1 MSSSRALHPATAL
14 RDVIAISVIVM
25 FGVLPFPEDVFRAE
39 GVVLVFA
46 LLPAALMP
54 LRRRL
59 PLSVLAACLAC
70 VVGAAVVGT
79 LSPGALVAVALSS
92 FAVAAGMT
100 RSLGIPVVAA
110 TVVTVFLVNSVP
122 LDGELFDSRA
132 LQFVLL
138 IVVSGAIGDAVRS
151 RRAFADAMRER
162 AERAERGREDEARR
176 RVAEERVRLARDLH
190 DVVAHQISVISLQ
203 AGVATSAM
211 DSRPEQA
218 REALASVRAAARTAL
233 TDIGTLM
240 SLLRDGEDEMRG
252 ARRPQA
258 GLAMLD
264 ELIERFR
271 GDGLEVEL
279 HREGALSSIGGAAD
293 VVAYLVVQE
302 GLTNAHKHGDG
313 GIASV
318 SVGGTGGD
326 VEIVARNTVA
336 ARSDSDAVPLSGH
349 GLRGLRERVESL
361 GGKIATTRVGDV
373 FELRV
378 LLPADQ
384 GALR

>member
-1 MSSSRALHPATAL
+1 
-14 RDVIAISVIVM
+14 M